1 MACQRTPR
9 PWPSLTAG
17 FGLHKVIQDGNVITT
32 LSISLVWIFYSMI
45 PPYLLLHYHFIG
57 KGHTLRYASR
67 ICYLLSFLCAAAAI
81 VLLWLV
87 YPRNV
92 SAPRT
97 SIASAVHASEPW
109 RSPRCFSAEVA
120 ICSRCPRLLNVG
132 TGRRAR
138 TACC

>member
-1 MACQRTPR
+1 MTCQRTSEAFLYP
-9 PWPSLTAG
+9 TAG

-92 SAPRT
+92 SAPAPAL
-97 SIASAVHASEPW
+97 SQQCMLAEPW
-109 RSPRCFSAEVA
+109 RSP
-120 ICSRCPRLLNVG
+120 
-132 TGRRAR
+132 
-138 TACC
+138 